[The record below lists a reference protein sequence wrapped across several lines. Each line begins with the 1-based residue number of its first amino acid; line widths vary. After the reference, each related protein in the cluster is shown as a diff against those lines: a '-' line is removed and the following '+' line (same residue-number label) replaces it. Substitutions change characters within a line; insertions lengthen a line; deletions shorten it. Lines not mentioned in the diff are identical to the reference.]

1 MSLFSIIVG
10 GIPIYHWIPVPVL
23 MLAMMS
29 DSDREFL
36 QELYFQHRKTMYHVA
51 RKHFADKP
59 EELEEAISITL
70 ERMCRYVKKLREVP
84 SNKMKAYVVLM
95 AENVCRNRLRQIIR
109 ERDQGTIP
117 FDDSNLCNTD
127 NVSVDPYE
135 TLFDYADAKTL
146 LASFQ
151 GLSQRDQ
158 DLIWMRHVERM
169 DYTEIADELH
179 MNAGAVRTA
188 LSRAKNR
195 LEEIALE
202 GGIENGEKQS

>member
-1 MSLFSIIVG
+1 MSLFSIIAG

-70 ERMCRYVKKLREVP
+70 ERMCRYIKKLQEVP

-95 AENVCRNRLRQIIR
+95 VENVCRNRLRQIIR

-195 LEEIALE
+195 LEEIARE
-202 GGIENGEKQS
+202 GGVEKDEKQS

>member
-10 GIPIYHWIPVPVL
+10 GIPMCHWIPVPVL
-23 MLAMMS
+23 VLAMLN

-70 ERMCRYVKKLREVP
+70 ERMCRYVKKLQEVP

-95 AENVCRNRLRQIIR
+95 VENVCRNRLRQIIR
-109 ERDQGTIP
+109 EREQGTIS
-117 FDDSNLCNTD
+117 FDDSNLYNADTI
-127 NVSVDPYE
+127 SVDPYE

-195 LEEIALE
+195 LEEMARE
-202 GGIENGEKQS
+202 GGITNDEKQS

>member
-36 QELYFQHRKTMYHVA
+36 QELYFQHRKTMYYVA

-59 EELEEAISITL
+59 EELEEAISTTL
-70 ERMCRYVKKLREVP
+70 ERMCRYVKKLQEVP

-95 AENVCRNRLRQIIR
+95 VENVCRNRLRKIIR
-109 ERDQGTIP
+109 EREQGTIS
-117 FDDSNLCNTD
+117 FDDSNLYNADTI
-127 NVSVDPYE
+127 SVDPYE

-158 DLIWMRHVERM
+158 DLIWMRHVEKM
-169 DYTEIADELH
+169 DYTEIADELR
-179 MNAGAVRTA
+179 MSVGAVRTA

>member
-1 MSLFSIIVG
+1 MSLFSLIAG
-10 GIPIYHWIPVPVL
+10 GVSIHHCFPVPIL
-23 MLAMMS
+23 MLVMMS

-36 QELYFQHRKTMYHVA
+36 QELYYQHRNIMYHVA
-51 RKHFADKP
+51 RKHFVDKP
-59 EELEEAISITL
+59 EELEDSISITL

-84 SNKMKAYVVLM
+84 SNKMQAYVVLM
-95 AENVCRNRLRQIIR
+95 VENVCRNRLRQIIKER
-109 ERDQGTIP
+109 EQRTAQ
-117 FDDSNLCNTD
+117 FNDSNLYNI
-127 NVSVDPYE
+127 NSVLVNPYE

-151 GLSQRDQ
+151 GLSQRDR

-179 MNAGAVRTA
+179 MNEGAVRTA

-195 LEEIALE
+195 LEEIARE
-202 GGIENGEKQS
+202 GGITNDEKQS

>member
-10 GIPIYHWIPVPVL
+10 GIPIYHWIPVPAL
-23 MLAMMS
+23 MLALLS

-70 ERMCRYVKKLREVP
+70 ERMCRYVKKLQEVP

-95 AENVCRNRLRQIIR
+95 VENVCRNRLRQIIR
-109 ERDQGTIP
+109 EREQRTIP
-117 FDDSNLCNTD
+117 FDESNLYNTD
-127 NVSVDPYE
+127 NISVDPYE
-135 TLFDYADAKTL
+135 TLFNYADAKTL

-179 MNAGAVRTA
+179 MNAGSVRTA

-195 LEEIALE
+195 LKEIARE
-202 GGIENGEKQS
+202 GGITNDEK